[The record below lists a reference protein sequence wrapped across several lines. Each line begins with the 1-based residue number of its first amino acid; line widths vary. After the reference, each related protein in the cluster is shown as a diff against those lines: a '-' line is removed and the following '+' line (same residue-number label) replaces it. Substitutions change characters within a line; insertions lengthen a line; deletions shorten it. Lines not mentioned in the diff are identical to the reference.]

1 MEIKI
6 GIQNVSR
13 EIVLESEQSLD
24 AISTAVAKSLDGTAT
39 TLTLTDEKGRTIIV
53 PSAALAYVELGAE
66 EQRRIGFGV
75 G

>member
-13 EIVLESEQSLD
+13 EVTLESEQPLD
-24 AISTAVAKSLDGTAT
+24 AITSAVAKALDGSST
-39 TLTLTDEKGRTIIV
+39 TLTLTDDKGRTLIV
-53 PSAALAYVELGAE
+53 PSAVLAYVEIGAE
-66 EQRRIGFGV
+66 EQRRIGFGI